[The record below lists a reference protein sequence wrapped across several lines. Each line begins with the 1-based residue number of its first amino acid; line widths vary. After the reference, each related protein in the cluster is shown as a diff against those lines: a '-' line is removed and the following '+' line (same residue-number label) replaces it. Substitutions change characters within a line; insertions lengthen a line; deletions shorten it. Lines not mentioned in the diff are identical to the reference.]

1 MEFGLATEFF
11 PNEYRVQADVESAYA
26 LDLDLVN
33 IIQQLHQHLD
43 PRTVFACFG
52 KIMGQYL
59 PLHGVQLTYKQ
70 YHFQWG
76 CQDGYAIEQHLTL
89 SGTRV
94 NVNYNL
100 KAPLVPSQTQRL
112 NQLQGLV
119 LQPLF
124 NAIQFEEISK
134 QAMFDALTNLGNR
147 HYYLEQIKKEIAR
160 AQRTQSTFSLVT
172 LDLDNFKQLN
182 DRYGHQLG
190 DEALVAFANMLTGVI
205 RNTDQAFRIGGDE
218 FTILVQGD
226 AQAAAILCQRIL
238 IALEE
243 HSDLA
248 GYQVKTSLGIA
259 PWLQN
264 DTALSLYQKSDSA
277 LYQAKAAG
285 RQCYSIFQPN
295 DA

>member
-11 PNEYRVQADVESAYA
+11 PNEYRVQADVEPAYT
-26 LDLDLVN
+26 LELDLVK

-70 YHFQWG
+70 YHFNWG
-76 CQDGYAIEQHLTL
+76 RQGGYSIEQHLTFADT
-89 SGTRV
+89 SV
-94 NVNYNL
+94 KVNYNL
-100 KAPLVPSQTQRL
+100 KAPLVPSQAQRL
-112 NQLQGLV
+112 NQLQDLV

-124 NAIQFEEISK
+124 NAIQFQEVSK

-160 AQRTQSTFSLVT
+160 AQRSHSTFSLVT

-190 DEALVAFANMLTGVI
+190 DEALVAFANMLTCVI
-205 RNTDQAFRIGGDE
+205 RDTDQAFRIGGDE

-226 AQAAAILCQRIL
+226 SQAAAVLCQRIL

-243 HSDLA
+243 HSNLV

-259 PWLQN
+259 QWLLG
-264 DTALSLYQKSDSA
+264 DTEQSLYQKSDSA

-285 RQCYSIFQPN
+285 RQCYSAFQPK
-295 DA
+295 DS